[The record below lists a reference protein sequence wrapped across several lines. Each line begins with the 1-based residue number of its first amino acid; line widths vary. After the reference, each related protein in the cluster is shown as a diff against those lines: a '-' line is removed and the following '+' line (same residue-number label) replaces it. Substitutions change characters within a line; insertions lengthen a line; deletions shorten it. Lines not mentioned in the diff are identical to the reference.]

1 LGAGVTDIGVNSGT
15 GGEPAGAHA
24 PHRGN
29 LSVAILSVTI
39 PILIA
44 MLALLIAPG
53 VLQMAAE
60 FGAMTAQLVQVLP
73 AVVMILG
80 AAVAGY
86 LSERWGRRAVIIAL
100 LAVYAVSGVAGYFAP
115 NLAVLVASRVVI
127 GFAGGVLLTTIYA
140 VIGEYFEGHARERLL
155 GFMSM
160 AASASSVAM
169 LALGGKVVE
178 DHGWRTP
185 FLFYLAALLL
195 IPLAMIG
202 LHKGKTVSTAITL
215 SWKPVL
221 RHWPI
226 YLLLTAYTVGMYML
240 VIQGPFLLGAQGVTS
255 PSTIGL
261 LISVSSLFGA
271 LGGAFYG
278 LMRRVLGFREMFIF
292 ISVAIGIGL
301 PLAALAQGDTIPF
314 IFAAFVVGLGIGVI
328 EPTVASELL
337 LRTPEP
343 LHDRA
348 MGLNVAAMFL
358 GQFLNPFVVAP
369 LYALSGAPFAFQTVG
384 AIYLVG
390 AVLFLIAVL
399 AGRRREPHR

>member
-1 LGAGVTDIGVNSGT
+1 MTDISLNSDT
-15 GGEPAGAHA
+15 GGEPAGVHA

-29 LSVAILSVTI
+29 PCVVVLTMAI
-39 PILIA
+39 PILVS
-44 MLALLIAPG
+44 MLALLIVPG
-53 VLQMAAE
+53 VLQMAE
-60 FGAMTAQLVQVLP
+60 TFGAMTAQLVLTLP

-80 AAVAGY
+80 AALAGY
-86 LSERWGRRAVIIAL
+86 MAERWGRRTVIVAL
-100 LAVYAVSGVAGYFAP
+100 LVVYAVSGVAGYFAP
-115 NLAVLVASRVVI
+115 NLWTLVATRVVI
-127 GFAGGVLLTTIYA
+127 GFAAGALLTTIYA
-140 VIGEYFEGHARERLL
+140 VIGEYYEGLMRERLL

-160 AASASSVAM
+160 AASAASVAM

-178 DHGWRTP
+178 HYGWREP

-195 IPLAMIG
+195 IPLALIG
-202 LHKGKTVSTAITL
+202 LHKGKTVTTAVAL
-215 SWKPVL
+215 SWTPVL

-240 VIQGPFLLGAQGVTS
+240 VIQGPFLLGAKGVTS

-261 LISVSSLFGA
+261 LISVSSVFGA
-271 LGGAFYG
+271 LGGAAYG
-278 LMRRVLGFREMFIF
+278 FMRRVLGFREMFIF
-292 ISVAIGIGL
+292 ISLAIGIGF
-301 PLAALAQGDTIPF
+301 PLAAWAPTNAAF

-328 EPTVASELL
+328 EPTAASELL

-358 GQFLNPFVVAP
+358 GQFLNPLVVKP
-369 LYALSGAPFAFQTVG
+369 LYELGGAPFTFEAVG

-390 AVLFLIAVL
+390 GLLFLIAVFV
-399 AGRRREPHR
+399 GRRRVVR

>member
-1 LGAGVTDIGVNSGT
+1 MLGWGVTDLSLNSQS

-24 PHRGN
+24 PRRGN
-29 LSVAILSVTI
+29 LCVAILSVTI

-100 LAVYAVSGVAGYFAP
+100 LAVYAISGVAGYVAP
-115 NLAVLVASRVVI
+115 NLAVLVVSRVVI

-140 VIGEYFEGHARERLL
+140 VIGEYFEGHGRERLL

-178 DHGWRTP
+178 DHGWRVP
-185 FLFYLAALLL
+185 FLFYLAAILL

-202 LHKGKTVSTAITL
+202 LHKGKTVTAAVAL
-215 SWKPVL
+215 SWRPVL

-261 LISVSSLFGA
+261 LISVSSIFGA
-271 LGGAFYG
+271 LGGALYG
-278 LMRRVLGFREMFIF
+278 SMRRVLGFREMFIF
-292 ISVAIGIGL
+292 ISVTVGVGL
-301 PLAALAQGDTIPF
+301 PLAAMAQGDTAF
-314 IFAAFVVGLGIGVI
+314 FMFAAFVVGLGIGVI

-369 LYALSGAPFAFQTVG
+369 LYMVGGAPFAFQTVG

-390 AVLFLIAVL
+390 GALFVIAVI
-399 AGRRREPHR
+399 AGRRRVAA